1 MGDGL
6 VMAVDNRVS
15 FTDAERIVLEHA
27 LDLMRDKLLS
37 QITEA
42 LRADEDY
49 VEDLTDELTSVL
61 RLRKRLKRGA

>member
-1 MGDGL
+1 
-6 VMAVDNRVS
+6 MAVDNRVS

-61 RLRKRLKRGA
+61 RLRKRLKRPS